1 MSEAVVDY
9 YALGLD
15 GSKSFE
21 ELKRQ
26 IRKFLEKFNNQTKN
40 AAPGSDAAAAAMKM
54 KDLWGK
60 ALELFKTE
68 EGRKAYDRE
77 LQAWKSSAQAK
88 RMAEAAARNDADFG
102 GAVETVLELV
112 RRAWAALNDGRVSA
126 ASRLAEQA
134 IDEDPRNWEAF
145 LISGIAAYRQNDYD
159 EARVALRRAARLN
172 DKNALI
178 YGCLGEL
185 FERQESWKD
194 SYENYA
200 QAIALEPDNIDYRVA
215 IGLVCV
221 KAEAPDAGIRY
232 LRKAL
237 EMDPGNEGAKWAL
250 GVALAESARLG
261 WTEVGEGQRVEAGWW
276 TMSREQALQAV
287 RKLHEANNLGV
298 TDPDLARE
306 LADLKRDVDRQVK
319 RKFTGSW
326 VMLGIIALLGILTLS
341 HGTGIVVLLFAAGY
355 YTVNLMPQYA
365 INARVLAG
373 DSRLKQG
380 FMNWYEGLEN
390 QYVKAGVSLIMLM
403 ALPLF
408 MAYWGI
414 RNWTGDNA
422 PLGKELEGI
431 RGSMAKTPTAP
442 LPATA
447 DATDG
452 SSVGGGLQ
460 PADEPAV
467 TGARFDDG
475 EVPTATSPRTGA
487 TASTAATDGSSVGGG
502 LQPADEPAV
511 TGARFDDGEVPTV
524 TSPGTGATASTAATS
539 ASAAAPVSAASA
551 AAPAVPVHAGSPVL
565 GARNDAPLIALLRRK
580 GVFYGLIGLLCVAIG
595 AVALKVF
602 LSGGNHTAPPS
613 ASVVSIETPIR
624 QSGGQRKTSQTEP
637 AQPPLTPLSMSAA
650 STSPAPRVDPISD
663 SPLRHAQTC
672 WDSGNYA
679 CVDTEIR
686 QILAVSPSEPNALE
700 MQARLKRYQEAR
712 SQQVLAET
720 EACLVAEDI
729 SCVEQQLPEIA
740 SLDKSGK
747 LTTIIKKRL
756 AVLKSEL
763 STTK

>member
-475 EVPTATSPRTGA
+475 EVPT
-487 TASTAATDGSSVGGG
+487 
-502 LQPADEPAV
+502 
-511 TGARFDDGEVPTV
+511 V